1 MSQSERISI
10 CFDAFRITFPLIT
23 VLVDDAVN
31 FLHDES
37 KQKNNNK
44 DTWIIFLKT
53 HQGQKLS
60 LEKGTRKRSK
70 NLYNQNK
77 T

>member
-10 CFDAFRITFPLIT
+10 CFDAFRLTFPLIT
-23 VLVDDAVN
+23 VLADDAVN

-44 DTWIIFLKT
+44 DTWIMFLKT
-53 HQGQKLS
+53 HQGQK
-60 LEKGTRKRSK
+60 
-70 NLYNQNK
+70 
-77 T
+77 

>member
-1 MSQSERISI
+1 MSQSEHISI
-10 CFDAFRITFPLIT
+10 CFDAFRLTFPLIT

-53 HQGQKLS
+53 HQGQK
-60 LEKGTRKRSK
+60 
-70 NLYNQNK
+70 
-77 T
+77 